1 MMMGSVGDVHRVDF
15 LRVLCVVL
23 LLVEVSVDFFRV
35 FCVAMCAVARWL
47 GTNPSLKRHPVDFSI
62 DSTH

>member
-47 GTNPSLKRHPVDFSI
+47 GYKPLFEAAPSRFFY
-62 DSTH
+62 